1 MVKLVVLLLVPYLA
15 VASIATGVVNGQAAL
30 DAVRD
35 LAGEVHEQSD
45 EFATQILTGSSGLD
59 HQVTVCHVTGASEAN
74 AHQLSVAVDA
84 VETHLAHGD
93 YAMNDPAVIDGPLQE
108 LCGDPAPTVD
118 SEHSSSNG
126 NSPEQSNAGQGAPPE
141 HSNAG
146 QGGPPEHSNA
156 GGAE

>member
-15 VASIATGVVNGQAAL
+15 VASVATGVVNGQAAL

-45 EFATQILTGSSGLD
+45 EIATQILTGSSGLD
-59 HQVTVCHVTGASEAN
+59 QRVTVCHVPGANEAN
-74 AHQLSVAVDA
+74 AHQLSVAMDA
-84 VETHLAHGD
+84 LDTHLAHGD
-93 YAMNDPAVIDGPLQE
+93 YDMSDPAVLAGPLQE
-108 LCGDPAPTVD
+108 LCGDTLPTVD
-118 SEHSSSNG
+118 GERSSSNG
-126 NSPEQSNAGQGAPPE
+126 NAPE